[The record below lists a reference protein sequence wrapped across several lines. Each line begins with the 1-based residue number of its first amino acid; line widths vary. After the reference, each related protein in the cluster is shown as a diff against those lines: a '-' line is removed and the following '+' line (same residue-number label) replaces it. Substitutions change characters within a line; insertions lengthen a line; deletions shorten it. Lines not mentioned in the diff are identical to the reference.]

1 MIFDLFHSLSDPVV
15 GGRSLGARRCFAQF
29 LEQVRCAEELGLQT
43 IWCAE
48 SHFSSE
54 TQKKTSQAS
63 IPHFEGEVGLN
74 ADSFQLFHWVVAH
87 TQRIGLGTAIHNIVG
102 GSGGPLASA
111 DRTNLLR
118 VANSEW
124 WPRQRELHIGVA
136 AGRFPYQNTPFGLRP
151 RSEAERLL
159 WPHVQRIAFYE
170 ALEIFLRLVRGEEL
184 ESQRLTRHSI
194 SRAQAEAGLP
204 AAKLEQLASIEFPYQ
219 PEPRWPFEALSL
231 VPRASAAD
239 GLRIVLGSSDAEAL
253 RVARRY
259 WNVDLFNLSFTP
271 PERIDAL
278 HAELGAEDPTWS
290 RQRLPRTVLV
300 FADPSR
306 AVARE
311 RAEVALDAYIEA
323 MRGTAQ
329 VPDKRVLLE
338 RALIGD
344 AAEIRDC
351 LAAGSR
357 HGFHEQDRLMLWFEF
372 NQLDGEAIQ
381 RQMRYFVEEV
391 VEKR

>member
-29 LEQVRCAEELGLQT
+29 LEQVRCAEDLGLQT

-54 TQKKTSQAS
+54 TQKKTAQAS

-118 VANSEW
+118 VANAEW
-124 WPRQRELHIGVA
+124 WPSQRELHIGVA

-151 RSEAERLL
+151 RNEAERLL

-184 ESQRLTRHSI
+184 ESQQLTRHSI

-204 AAKLEQLASIEFPYQ
+204 AAKLEQLASIEFPYL

-239 GLRIVLGSSDAEAL
+239 GLRIVLGSSDPEAL

-351 LAAGSR
+351 LAPGSR

-381 RQMRYFVEEV
+381 HQMRYFVEEV
-391 VEKR
+391 LEKR